1 MINYNRITL
10 IEGEKEVSADRE
22 VAEALK
28 SYSEAV
34 MKSLGINS
42 KYMAEEPVSN
52 ESVNNIII
60 LSNFKIIQ
68 V

>member
-1 MINYNRITL
+1 MINYNGITL

-34 MKSLGINS
+34 VKNLGINS
-42 KYMAEEPVSN
+42 KYISEEPVST
-52 ESVNNIII
+52 ELVNGTII

>member
-34 MKSLGINS
+34 MKNLGINS

>member
-10 IEGEKEVSADRE
+10 IEGEKKASADRE

-28 SYSEAV
+28 SYSEAAV
-34 MKSLGINS
+34 KNVGINS
-42 KYMAEEPVSN
+42 KYMSEEPVSN
-52 ESVNNIII
+52 ESVKMI
-60 LSNFKIIQ
+60 LSGNFKIIQ

>member
-10 IEGEKEVSADRE
+10 IEGQKEASADRE

-34 MKSLGINS
+34 VKNVGINS
-42 KYMAEEPVSN
+42 KYMSEEPVSN
-52 ESVNNIII
+52 ESVKMI
-60 LSNFKIIQ
+60 LSGNFKIIQ